1 MTAARAQGFG
11 QDELIT
17 SFGVR
22 AELWPRK
29 FGALEVWTHGIPWL
43 PGTLGYPTRCLPS
56 NMTKGTRFTKE
67 VHIILI
73 QKNLSPIQIVC
84 FM

>member
-22 AELWPRK
+22 AELWQRK
-29 FGALEVWTHGIPWL
+29 FRGLDQFGPMGTHPCN
-43 PGTLGYPTRCLPS
+43 PT
-56 NMTKGTRFTKE
+56 
-67 VHIILI
+67 
-73 QKNLSPIQIVC
+73 VC
-84 FM
+84 HRK